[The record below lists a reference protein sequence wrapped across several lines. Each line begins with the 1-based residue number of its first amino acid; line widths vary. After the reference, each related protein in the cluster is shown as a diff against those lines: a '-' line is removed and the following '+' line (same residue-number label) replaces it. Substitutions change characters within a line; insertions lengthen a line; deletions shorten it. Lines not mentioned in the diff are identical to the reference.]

1 MGVSDKGPGIR
12 REDMARV
19 FEPFYTTKEK
29 GSGLGLFSVKRIVEA
44 HRGRVTIEAA
54 PGSGT
59 TVEIRLPFEKG
70 KGSR

>member
-1 MGVSDKGPGIR
+1 
-12 REDMARV
+12 MARV

-54 PGSGT
+54 SGSGT
-59 TVEIRLPFEKG
+59 TVKTWLPVEKG